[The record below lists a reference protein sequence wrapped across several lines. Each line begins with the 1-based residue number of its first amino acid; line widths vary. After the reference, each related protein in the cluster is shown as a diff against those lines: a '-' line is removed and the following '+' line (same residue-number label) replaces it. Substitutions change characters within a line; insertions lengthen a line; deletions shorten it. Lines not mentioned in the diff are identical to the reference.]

1 MSRISDKVATILLI
15 FVLGITILS
24 LLCFAAIFIEPEV
37 PLNPY
42 PPSHATVRA
51 IHTVQAMLAQNVI
64 EIPPTPTPSPT
75 SIFGPTWT
83 PTITPIPSDTATPT
97 ETRTPTPTYT
107 STPTG
112 TPFPTKTPTPTNT
125 FTPLP
130 PTPLPTST
138 PLPPYRVAGQRT
150 EPNCF
155 VLRVRGRVLDANNLP
170 LQGVSLQVGEVNVP
184 GSVFDITTDANGR
197 YVFDFGGPTDRD
209 QSWFVVPRENGR
221 NAADKPF
228 VWQTDA
234 NFTVE
239 EDNDDDGIDN
249 SLDKCEFSDSVQI
262 MTVDWRRRA
271 Q

>member
-15 FVLGITILS
+15 FVLAITILS

-51 IHTVQAMLAQNVI
+51 IHTVQAMLDENVI

-130 PTPLPTST
+130 PTPLPTLNAA
-138 PLPPYRVAGQRT
+138 PALPRGWATDRT
-150 EPNCF
+150 ELFRVTGKGSCF
-155 VLRVRGRVLDANNLP
+155 GCKQSSLARCFSASWRGQCA
-170 LQGVSLQVGEVNVP
+170 
-184 GSVFDITTDANGR
+184 
-197 YVFDFGGPTDRD
+197 
-209 QSWFVVPRENGR
+209 W
-221 NAADKPF
+221 
-228 VWQTDA
+228 
-234 NFTVE
+234 
-239 EDNDDDGIDN
+239 
-249 SLDKCEFSDSVQI
+249 
-262 MTVDWRRRA
+262 
-271 Q
+271 